1 MRVFTFG
8 LHGAEARPA
17 HDGAHRLLNC
27 GAVMVPRTPYFTG
40 LFLAAI
46 LFCPQTT
53 RAGVTEQTFNV
64 PLGQYFVLDQHGG
77 PAVRMRV
84 RNVDISFVDMNY
96 TDEYSRPWN
105 VHTEKHNSVQGREAN
120 LTLLYR
126 HAATGFEVYFL
137 NAMATPN
144 GQAAIVT
151 RKPQ

>member
-1 MRVFTFG
+1 MPLRCFLLPCLLSVALLLCSF
-8 LHGAEARPA
+8 AA
-17 HDGAHRLLNC
+17 H
-27 GAVMVPRTPYFTG
+27 
-40 LFLAAI
+40 
-46 LFCPQTT
+46 
-53 RAGVTEQTFNV
+53 AGVTEQSFNV

-84 RNVDISFVDMNY
+84 RNVDVAFVDMDY
-96 TDEYSRPWN
+96 TDEYGRGWN
-105 VHTEKHNSVQGREAN
+105 IHTEKHNSVQGREAN

-126 HAATGFEVYFL
+126 HASTGYEVYFL